1 MWPRY
6 TPQYDSFIGVTT
18 HDDIS
23 VIMIT
28 HTLDTDAFYVV
39 QEILHAYEINHPV
52 RTRIDRVWDALD
64 SWCTAQQATHQRV
77 RGALPTTT
85 QALLPVI
92 VPATHQVEIWAM
104 AARGQQPPRQPLDAL
119 SVAQFVR
126 GPLTPLRHHW
136 MQLKKRHDDDEGHT
150 RHHFFHE

>member
-1 MWPRY
+1 MGRTTGELLVCSVLCVICCLFYHIQWLACIHGFPPRR
-6 TPQYDSFIGVTT
+6 I
-18 HDDIS
+18 
-23 VIMIT
+23 
-28 HTLDTDAFYVV
+28 
-39 QEILHAYEINHPV
+39 HAYEINHPV

-64 SWCTAQQATHQRV
+64 SWCTAQHATHQRI
-77 RGALPTTT
+77 RGTLPATT

-136 MQLKKRHDDDEGHT
+136 MQLKKRHDDDEGHM